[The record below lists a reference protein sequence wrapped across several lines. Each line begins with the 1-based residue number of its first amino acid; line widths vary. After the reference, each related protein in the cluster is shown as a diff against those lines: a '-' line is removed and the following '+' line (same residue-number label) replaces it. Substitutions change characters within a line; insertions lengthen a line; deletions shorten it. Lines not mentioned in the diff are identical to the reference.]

1 MTNDVTKIM
10 YINGRQSSPYN
21 LAFEVEL
28 VPTPNF
34 KIVSKPI
41 LVVVIEPIRPHANV
55 QALA

>member
-1 MTNDVTKIM
+1 M